1 MLAVSAA
8 IGPRMLELAAPSPRA
23 VVAAPSAAPAAA
35 VGVRSAAN
43 AEATTGDAEV
53 AAGAA
58 GESASEAGAVS
69 TLKTRPL
76 SAWLG
81 ELAREAG
88 RDLVLSPDLRG
99 DLTASDST
107 KLDWKTRLEAYARVS
122 GFEFTL
128 GDGLIEARRGDGQG
142 GEAGRGRGSF
152 SRDRAAVEASSSR
165 AGDGTA
171 SDVAASAAVA
181 AAPPEP
187 PPPETRVVRLVHAPA
202 KETAAVLGR
211 AGDALDV
218 TVAADSSSN
227 SLVLSGLQ
235 PGLGRVL
242 RVLSE
247 LDRPRRRIHLEAK
260 IIEVTRSA
268 RLDLGVE
275 WKLTGTTVGGDVKF
289 PPNVSDAGSA
299 ALVIATHGAAALD
312 ARISALE
319 ADGKLH
325 VVSRPSVEM
334 IEGSPATIESVRILR
349 IRLPSNGTVVGDE
362 VVAAPSNGRATED
375 IPVGVRLEVTPA
387 IRGGTRVLL
396 RIRAKSS
403 NLGAPLPPDDIPEEL
418 SRMVDAEILVAN
430 GETAVLGGLQ
440 REAGQDSAAGVPGI
454 RRIPLLGSLF
464 GKKSKVGAEEE
475 LLVLVTPR
483 VLD

>member
-1 MLAVSAA
+1 MT
-8 IGPRMLELAAPSPRA
+8 GAPSRD
-23 VVAAPSAAPAAA
+23 AAMDGEGTSQEADAAT
-35 VGVRSAAN
+35 SL
-43 AEATTGDAEV
+43 
-53 AAGAA
+53 
-58 GESASEAGAVS
+58 ASL
-69 TLKTRPL
+69 LKTRPL

-81 ELAREAG
+81 EVAREAG

-107 KLDWKTRLEAYARVS
+107 KLDWRTRLEAYARVS
-122 GFEFTL
+122 GFEFSL
-128 GDGLIEARRGDGQG
+128 SDGLIEARRGDGHA
-142 GEAGRGRGSF
+142 GERSPTSIGRVPSTTVSGSVNNDGDARAPDAG
-152 SRDRAAVEASSSR
+152 
-165 AGDGTA
+165 
-171 SDVAASAAVA
+171 ASAGVSGNA
-181 AAPPEP
+181 AAPIAE

-218 TVAADSSSN
+218 TVSADSSSN
-227 SLVLSGLQ
+227 SLVLSGRQ

-242 RVLSE
+242 RALAE
-247 LDRPRRRIHLEAK
+247 LDQPRRRIHLEAK
-260 IIEVTRSA
+260 IIEVTKSA

-289 PPNVSDAGSA
+289 PPNVSEAGSA

-312 ARISALE
+312 ARISALQ

-325 VVSRPSVEM
+325 VVSQPSVEM

-362 VVAAPSNGRATED
+362 VVSGPSSGRATED

-418 SRMVDAEILVAN
+418 SRMVDAEILVAS

-440 REAGQDSAAGVPGI
+440 REAGQNSGAGVPGI
-454 RRIPLLGSLF
+454 RRVPVLGALF
-464 GKKSKVGAEEE
+464 GKKSNVDAEEE